1 MQHMT
6 CAQTLVRHESSVTC
20 LAISRGRLFSG
31 SVDSSIKV
39 STTKQVFAS
48 HNTKCSL
55 PSPLQLLG
63 VAMINLHINH
73 TTTYI
78 KSSAYEQLATFYLLV
93 EISAIVFY
101 P

>member
-39 STTKQVFAS
+39 
-48 HNTKCSL
+48 
-55 PSPLQLLG
+55 G
-63 VAMINLHINH
+63 VAYISGRGLHL
-73 TTTYI
+73 YLCVPGVAI
-78 KSSAYEQLATFYLLV
+78 KSFRTKFMTIERLSP
-93 EISAIVFY
+93 FY
-101 P
+101 PF